1 MVDWNL
7 FFSIITVI
15 VAIIALFQTSH
26 QIRLSNKQHLFDRRL
41 KSYLRANGLVN
52 LYKDNYIHL
61 QSKNNEE
68 PFFQN
73 DTVFSLLTNNTY
85 MYQQME
91 VLEHPLEQPYQ
102 VEFLKKCE
110 ELKNLSE
117 ELKLYFEGKASEQ
130 YSSFVFAYENALFR
144 MYQYQI
150 LLCKMQDQNQKN
162 PMTLEKAQNK
172 FDEPKYR
179 KNLFA
184 SFDDLRK
191 KYDILINEKADDK
204 IKRQLKLT

>member
-7 FFSIITVI
+7 FFPIITVI

-52 LYKDNYIHL
+52 LCKDNYIHL

-85 MYQQME
+85 MYQQIE

-150 LLCKMQDQNQKN
+150 LLCKMQEQNQKS
-162 PMTLEKAQNK
+162 PMTLEKAQNN
-172 FDEPKYR
+172 FDESKYR
-179 KNLFA
+179 KNMFA
-184 SFDDLRK
+184 SFDDLRE

-204 IKRQLKLT
+204 IK

>member
-52 LYKDNYIHL
+52 LCKDNYIHL

-85 MYQQME
+85 MYQQIE

-150 LLCKMQDQNQKN
+150 LLCKMQEQNQKS
-162 PMTLEKAQNK
+162 PMTLEKAQNN
-172 FDEPKYR
+172 FDESKYR

-184 SFDDLRK
+184 SFDDLRE
-191 KYDILINEKADDK
+191 KYDMFMI
-204 IKRQLKLT
+204 

>member
-52 LYKDNYIHL
+52 LCKDNYIHL

-73 DTVFSLLTNNTY
+73 NTVFSSLTNNTY

-150 LLCKMQDQNQKN
+150 LLCKMQEQSQKS
-162 PMTLEKAQNK
+162 PMTLEKAQNN

-184 SFDDLRK
+184 SFGDLRE

>member
-7 FFSIITVI
+7 FFPIITAI

-41 KSYLRANGLVN
+41 KSYLRAKGLVN
-52 LYKDNYIHL
+52 LCKDNYIYL
-61 QSKNNEE
+61 QSKNSEE

-85 MYQQME
+85 MYQ
-91 VLEHPLEQPYQ
+91 Q

-150 LLCKMQDQNQKN
+150 LLCKMQEQNQKS
-162 PMTLEKAQNK
+162 PMTLEKAQNN

-184 SFDDLRK
+184 SFDDLRE

>member
-150 LLCKMQDQNQKN
+150 LLCKMQEQNQKSS
-162 PMTLEKAQNK
+162 MTLEKAQNK

-184 SFDDLRK
+184 SFDDLRE

>member
-52 LYKDNYIHL
+52 LCKDNYVHL
-61 QSKNNEE
+61 QSENNEE

-117 ELKLYFEGKASEQ
+117 ELKLYFKGKVAEQ
-130 YSSFVFAYENALFR
+130 YSSFVSAYENALFR

-150 LLCKMQDQNQKN
+150 LLCKIQEQNQKR
-162 PMTLEKAQNK
+162 PMTLEKAQNS

-184 SFDDLRK
+184 SFDDLRE

>member
-52 LYKDNYIHL
+52 LCKDNYIHL

-130 YSSFVFAYENALFR
+130 YSSFVFAYENFT
-144 MYQYQI
+144 
-150 LLCKMQDQNQKN
+150 C
-162 PMTLEKAQNK
+162 
-172 FDEPKYR
+172 F
-179 KNLFA
+179 
-184 SFDDLRK
+184 
-191 KYDILINEKADDK
+191 
-204 IKRQLKLT
+204 

>member
-52 LYKDNYIHL
+52 LCKDNYIHL

-85 MYQQME
+85 MYQQIE

-150 LLCKMQDQNQKN
+150 LLCKMQEQNQKS
-162 PMTLEKAQNK
+162 PMTLEKAQNN
-172 FDEPKYR
+172 FDESKYR

-184 SFDDLRK
+184 SFDDLRE

>member
-7 FFSIITVI
+7 FFPIITVI

-52 LYKDNYIHL
+52 LCKDNYIHL

-85 MYQQME
+85 MYQQIE

-150 LLCKMQDQNQKN
+150 LLCKMQEQNQKS
-162 PMTLEKAQNK
+162 PMTLEKAQNN
-172 FDEPKYR
+172 FDESKYR
-179 KNLFA
+179 KNMFA
-184 SFDDLRK
+184 SFDDLRE

>member
-1 MVDWNL
+1 MIDWNL

-52 LYKDNYIHL
+52 LCKDNYIHL
-61 QSKNNEE
+61 QSKSNEE

-91 VLEHPLEQPYQ
+91 VLEHPLEQP
-102 VEFLKKCE
+102 
-110 ELKNLSE
+110 
-117 ELKLYFEGKASEQ
+117 
-130 YSSFVFAYENALFR
+130 
-144 MYQYQI
+144 
-150 LLCKMQDQNQKN
+150 
-162 PMTLEKAQNK
+162 
-172 FDEPKYR
+172 
-179 KNLFA
+179 
-184 SFDDLRK
+184 
-191 KYDILINEKADDK
+191 
-204 IKRQLKLT
+204 